1 MTIAEI
7 ISEIDAYLI
16 SLRHARELLLVPK
29 IGGQRKMPNPR
40 KEKVQ
45 GNKAATAVSS
55 RTHIPEKK
63 TRSNR
68 PVLRRNKAWEPVE
81 LVSQVPG
88 PVAHPPAHPEQPAV
102 APAKVAPQRTFEI
115 KRISANEQK
124 PPAKST
130 HPRTTRRTFIAR
142 PEKIKP
148 ATALTGSM
156 SSRVVVVSAEEVK
169 RERDRL
175 AVSVVRPKRVPTGL
189 TGRRAFE
196 ALFNDVPDPSK
207 TSQG

>member
-7 ISEIDAYLI
+7 ISEIDAYLL

-29 IGGQRKMPNPR
+29 ISAQRKMPNRSKKKVHSR
-40 KEKVQ
+40 KT
-45 GNKAATAVSS
+45 ATAVST
-55 RTHIPEKK
+55 RARVPEKK
-63 TRSNR
+63 TRSSR
-68 PVLRRNKAWEPVE
+68 PVVQGKKATERVD
-81 LVSQVPG
+81 LVSRVP
-88 PVAHPPAHPEQPAV
+88 PVVRPAIDPERPAI
-102 APAKVAPQRTFEI
+102 APAKVEPQRTVEI
-115 KRISANEQK
+115 KAISANEQK

>member
-29 IGGQRKMPNPR
+29 ISAQRKMPSGS
-40 KEKVQ
+40 KKKVQ
-45 GNKAATAVSS
+45 ARKPPTALSS
-55 RTHIPEKK
+55 RVHIPEKQ
-63 TRSNR
+63 TPSSS
-68 PVLRRNKAWEPVE
+68 PALQGKAKERVD

-88 PVAHPPAHPEQPAV
+88 PVARPPAHPERPPT
-102 APAKVAPQRTFEI
+102 APAKVAPPRTLEI
-115 KRISANEQK
+115 KAISANEQK
-124 PPAKST
+124 PPAKSQ
-130 HPRTTRRTFIAR
+130 HPRTTRRAFVAR

-175 AVSVVRPKRVPTGL
+175 AVSVVRPKRGPTAGL

-196 ALFNDVPDPSK
+196 ALFNDVPDSSK
-207 TSQG
+207 TS